1 MEFFQPHTPWLEAHK
16 RKSFVDVAWEDG
28 DDDADVEVRKAAV
41 VPHAATTAS
50 LSTEPRA
57 HKLWPGI

>member
-50 LSTEPRA
+50 LSTA
-57 HKLWPGI
+57 